1 MISNASPKGPAPCTH
16 CAHLFHL
23 LYLEVKVL
31 KEHTLKI
38 QSLILKKADEE
49 TVYRD
54 AVYAQNRVGISDSTL
69 LRCQRKG
76 MIKVAKVERCKKYFL
91 DRDVERLR
99 REYWGLDVLS

>member
-1 MISNASPKGPAPCTH
+1 MISKASPKGHVPCTH

-23 LYLEVKVL
+23 LYLEVKGL

-38 QSLILKKADEE
+38 QRFIFKKEEEE

-54 AVYAQNRVGISDSTL
+54 ANYVLDRVGISKSTL
-69 LRCQRKG
+69 LREQHKG
-76 MIKVAKVERCKKYFL
+76 SIGVAHVKNGKKYFK

-99 REYWGLDVLS
+99 RAYWGLDV